1 MASLIKAALM
11 LVYMSVVSIYVM
23 MQLLCLPCEAA
34 YDIIMQLTGVDKG
47 SYELQCN
54 FTGVVV
60 YCTVFVCV
68 CVGIVWC
75 CW

>member
-1 MASLIKAALM
+1 
-11 LVYMSVVSIYVM
+11 M
-23 MQLLCLPCEAA
+23 MQLLCLHCEAA
-34 YDIIMQLTGVDKG
+34 DDIIMQLTGSGVDRG
-47 SYELQCN
+47 SYELECN

-68 CVGIVWC
+68 CVGIVLC